1 MHTNMF
7 NPPITAQF
15 IRIYPVMCR
24 RACTL
29 RFELIGC
36 EMNGKCPLPGGCRAG
51 GDTGQGITPWPAS
64 DPSGQGICQCL
75 FFLTLMPGNAQGCVW
90 GAQAVN
96 PIGSASFSCI
106 LTLLTPSQASFYCAP
121 SLSEL

>member
-1 MHTNMF
+1 MLCARLWEGWGTQPCSLLQVFQGNVDYGTMQTNMF

-36 EMNGKCPLPGGCRAG
+36 EMNGKCRWLSPPQGLQ
-51 GDTGQGITPWPAS
+51 GQGIAPGTGS
-64 DPSGQGICQCL
+64 DPPGQGICQ
-75 FFLTLMPGNAQGCVW
+75 
-90 GAQAVN
+90 
-96 PIGSASFSCI
+96 
-106 LTLLTPSQASFYCAP
+106 
-121 SLSEL
+121 